1 MFDISAKAVVETAD
15 IAIIDPNTG
24 EALIGAD
31 NQPCSVTVY
40 GPGSRPFAAA
50 QSVASNK
57 AVKRLQAKGKAD
69 TTPEEDE
76 ASRAAFLSAIT
87 VSFNAFG
94 YKELPADD
102 RETFRALYLDRS
114 LGWITDQ
121 VNRGAG
127 DWGNFS
133 KASSPS

>member
-15 IAIIDPNTG
+15 IALIDPATG
-24 EALIGAD
+24 EALLGAEG
-31 NQPCSVTVY
+31 QPCSVTVY
-40 GPGSRPFAAA
+40 GPGSRQFAAA
-50 QSVASNK
+50 QSIASNK
-57 AVKRLQAKGKAD
+57 AVKRLQAKGKTD
-69 TTPEEDE
+69 TTPEEDD

-87 VSFNAFG
+87 VSFNAFD
-94 YKELPADD
+94 YKGLHQE

-127 DWGNFS
+127 DWANFS
-133 KASSPS
+133 KGSSES